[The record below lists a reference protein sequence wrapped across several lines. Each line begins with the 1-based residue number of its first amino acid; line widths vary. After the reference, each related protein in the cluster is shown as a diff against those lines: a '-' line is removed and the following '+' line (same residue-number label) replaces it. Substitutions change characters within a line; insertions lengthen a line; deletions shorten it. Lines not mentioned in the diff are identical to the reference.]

1 MKKLFIMLTFLV
13 GADNLL
19 AANTMS
25 TQLQNILDIVKKLKN
40 GSSVMTG
47 PSTSLASAK
56 SSMASLAKSAMVS
69 PIAADSAVAT
79 PISVAPATPTLP
91 TSTAPIAPSKT
102 AAPPAT
108 TTSVTTAAASK
119 TAATTTV
126 AQGAAP
132 VSSTTTTPA
141 LTVTPFVLNSDPKTP
156 DIVQL
161 GTFSPATFAPAVTTS
176 AQLQGLT
183 PITCQGGLVYLN
195 VGVTD
200 GQGHYVGFNFNAQL
214 FNTLQMQNLLIAGMY
229 IVVNKVKFGYYPTL
243 EVLLTDKNSVIYAQG
258 VFNLPLNVNPTTYA
272 VGFNTLQ
279 SNAFNGTTSQGV
291 NNTPIGTPLY
301 YKQASY
307 TSPTSFWAQELDPAQ
322 YGPDLGNVDIA
333 NITPISQAKFFTY
346 GTFNVGT
353 APFAAQTTQPSAAS
367 VYNLQ
372 PYTCAANLQILNV
385 GIFDGVNSYVDFQF
399 GPDVFASAQMKNLC
413 SLGLFINLE
422 LVPAQAA
429 TQASFN
435 VYLTDALGT
444 VYAQASSP
452 AGAINPNATPVYY
465 NVGFNNNLP
474 SFIPVASVPLNA
486 VVWYQ
491 NGSVAVAK
499 PSLNPAIKS
508 PVVSTTVATK
518 AAPVTTA
525 PVVTPV
531 VNAEPTPPSPSINS
545 EAEGYASGYGEF

>member
-1 MKKLFIMLTFLV
+1 MKKFFIMLTFLV
-13 GADNLL
+13 GAHGLL
-19 AANTMS
+19 AVNTMS
-25 TQLQNILDIVKKLKN
+25 TQLQNIVDIVKQLKN
-40 GSSVMTG
+40 GSPVTTG

-79 PISVAPATPTLP
+79 PISVAPATPALP

-108 TTSVTTAAASK
+108 TTSVTKAAA
-119 TAATTTV
+119 
-126 AQGAAP
+126 QGTAP

-141 LTVTPFVLNSDPKTP
+141 LTITPFVLNSDPKTP

-200 GQGHYVGFNFNAQL
+200 GQGHYLGFNFNAQL

-229 IVVNKVKFGYYPTL
+229 IIVNKVMVGSVPTVQ
-243 EVLLTDKNSVIYAQG
+243 VLLTDKNSVIYAQG
-258 VFNLPLNVNPTTYA
+258 VFNLPVNVNPTTYA

-291 NNTPIGTPLY
+291 TGTAIGTPLY

-465 NVGFNNNLP
+465 NVGFNNNFP

-491 NGSVAVAK
+491 NGSAAVVK